1 MEEAQEKKGL
11 GCLSV
16 LGLMLLTILISVGIT
31 VWVLNYYLFPKQFD
45 PVELNAKEESVL
57 EKKLNSFGIFGAV
70 KKTESKQ
77 NATILKPEPY
87 SEKGADRNVGLTE
100 KELNALLAKNTNL
113 AERLV
118 IDLSDDLASGKLL
131 IPLDPD
137 FPMLGGKTIKVS
149 AGLKL
154 AYENSRPIVVLKG
167 VSIMGVP
174 VPNAW
179 LGGVKNVDL
188 VKEFGGEEG
197 FWKAFADGVENINI
211 EEGCLHIELKE

>member
-1 MEEAQEKKGL
+1 MEDAQEKKGL

-137 FPMLGGKTIKVS
+137 FPVLGGKTIKVS

-211 EEGCLHIELKE
+211 EEGRLHIELKE

>member
-1 MEEAQEKKGL
+1 MEKQGKKGL

-16 LGLMLLTILISVGIT
+16 LGLMLLTIIISVGIT
-31 VWVLNYYLFPKQFD
+31 VWVVNYYLFPKQFD

-57 EKKLNSFGIFGAV
+57 EKKLNSFGVFGAV
-70 KKTESKQ
+70 KKVESEK

-113 AERLV
+113 AERLM

-131 IPLDPD
+131 IPLDSD

-197 FWKAFADGVENINI
+197 FWKAFADGVENIHI
-211 EEGCLHIELKE
+211 EEGRLHIELKE